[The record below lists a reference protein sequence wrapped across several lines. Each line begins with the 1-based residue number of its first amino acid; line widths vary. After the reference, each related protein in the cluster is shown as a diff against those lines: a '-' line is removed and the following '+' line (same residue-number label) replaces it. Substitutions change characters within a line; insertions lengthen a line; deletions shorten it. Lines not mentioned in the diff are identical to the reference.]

1 METETTTPLHILVVG
16 DLMIDHYL
24 WGECSRISP
33 EAPVQVVDVTEE
45 RALLGGAGNVVN
57 NLVALGSR
65 VSVAGV
71 IGGDEAGRQLVTMM
85 RDLGVNTE
93 HLLLDPRR
101 KTSKKSRV
109 VASHQQVVRFDS
121 ECRVDISPEHEQQIL
136 QAVERL
142 LPAVD
147 LVLLSDYAK
156 GVLTETL
163 VPRLIALCN
172 NQGKRVLVD
181 PKGSDYSRY
190 QGAYLITPNRKEA
203 ALATAIPIGREDE
216 NLESMGFAL
225 KRLCNLSYAIITLSE
240 DGMAIFGETM
250 QRITTHAKEV
260 YDVTGAGD
268 TVLAALGFALA
279 CGRDIETAAHFANS
293 AAAVVVGKLGSATAT
308 LDEIEEYESSLHKA
322 ASDAHIKNFDSIE
335 RIVGYLKRQDK
346 RIVFTN
352 GCFDIL
358 HLGHIKSLEKA
369 KSFGDVLVVGVNSD
383 ASVRR
388 LKGADRPINPEY
400 DRAYLLAALEA
411 VDYVVI
417 FDQDTPYELVKRVLP
432 DVLVKGS
439 DYRGKEIVGSDLA
452 GEVKLVDIILGK
464 STSRVIDG
472 IKVER

>member
-1 METETTTPLHILVVG
+1 MKNETKSVPHILVVG

-24 WGECSRISP
+24 WGDCSRISP

-45 RALLGGAGNVVN
+45 RAVLGGAGNVIN
-57 NLVALGSR
+57 NLVSFGAQ

-71 IGGDEAGRQLVTMM
+71 VGGDVAGQQLVAMLSE
-85 RDLGVNTE
+85 LGVHAD
-93 HLLLDPRR
+93 HLFHDSAR
-101 KTSKKSRV
+101 KTSKKTRV
-109 VASHQQVVRFDS
+109 VASRQQVVRFDN
-121 ECRVDISPEHEQQIL
+121 ECRNDISDEAEQYIL
-136 QAVERL
+136 CEVERL
-142 LPAVD
+142 LPSVD

-156 GVLTETL
+156 GVLTASL
-163 VPRLIALCN
+163 VPKLITLCN
-172 NQGKRVLVD
+172 KHHKRVLVD
-181 PKGSDYSRY
+181 PKGEDYTKYS
-190 QGAYLITPNRKEA
+190 GAYLLTPNRKEA
-203 ALATAIPIGREDE
+203 ALATAIPIGQRDE

-225 KRLCNLSYAIITLSE
+225 KRLCDLTYAVITLSE
-240 DGMAIFGETM
+240 DGLAIFGDHM
-250 QRITTHAKEV
+250 QHITTAAKEV

-268 TVLAALGFALA
+268 TVLAALGYSLTN
-279 CGRDIETAAHFANS
+279 GNDIETACRFANS

-322 ASDAHIKNFDSIE
+322 AGDTHIKSFESIE
-335 RIVGYLKRQDK
+335 RITHFLKKQGK
-346 RIVFTN
+346 RVVFTN

-358 HLGHIKSLEKA
+358 HLGHIKSLEQA

-388 LKGADRPINPEY
+388 LKGEDRPINTEY

-417 FDQDTPYELVKRVLP
+417 FDEDTPYELVKRVLP

-452 GEVKLVDIILGK
+452 GEVRLVEIITGK
-464 STSRVIDG
+464 STTRVING
-472 IKVER
+472 IKEEL